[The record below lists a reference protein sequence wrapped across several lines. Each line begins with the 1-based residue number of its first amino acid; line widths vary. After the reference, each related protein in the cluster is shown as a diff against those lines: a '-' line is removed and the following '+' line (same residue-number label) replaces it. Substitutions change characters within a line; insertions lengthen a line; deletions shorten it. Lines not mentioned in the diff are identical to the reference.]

1 MTAILVF
8 VAATLAVAAR
18 TLPLMATSPFGALVR
33 LPSVAQTGLG
43 LVIAAWTVSMVPA
56 ADQIPAGLTWGGLLL
71 ALLANGALGLAL
83 ALAAEF
89 FFAVFTL
96 GGAWLDMALGFTFTA
111 VFAPAGEPATLLE
124 RVLGLFG
131 TTVFLTIGGLTDMVA
146 SIAASTARLT
156 PFGIRLT
163 FATGDSIM
171 AGLGTVFETAV
182 TAALTAILP
191 IVLAVIVVNVVVG
204 VLGRL
209 VPQLN
214 LLAVDFP
221 VLMAVGVAL
230 FALSLPVWLTVG
242 QTVLGELGSAVS
254 SIVQVVSTG

>member
-1 MTAILVF
+1 MTVALVF
-8 VAATLAVAAR
+8 LVCMIAIAAR

-33 LPSVAQTGLG
+33 LPGTAQTALG
-43 LVIAAWTVSMVPA
+43 LAIAAWTVAMVPQ
-56 ADQIPAGLTWGGLLL
+56 ADRIPVGLTWGGLFL
-71 ALLANGALGLAL
+71 ALLANAALGLAF

-89 FFAVFTL
+89 FYAVFTL
-96 GGAWLDMALGFTFTA
+96 GGAWLDMSLGFTFTA
-111 VFAPAGEPATLLE
+111 VFAPAGQPATLLE

-131 TTVFLTIGGLTDMVA
+131 TTLFLTLGGLTDLVA
-146 SIAASTARLT
+146 SIAASAARLT

-163 FATGDSIM
+163 FAAGASILT
-171 AGLGTVFETAV
+171 GLGTVFETAV
-182 TAALTAILP
+182 TTALTAILP
-191 IVLAVIVVNVVVG
+191 IVLAVIVVNVVIG

-221 VLMAVGVAL
+221 VLMAAGLAL

-242 QTVLGELGSAVS
+242 QTMLGDLGNAIS
-254 SIVQVVSTG
+254 SIVQVVGTG

>member
-1 MTAILVF
+1 MTAALVF
-8 VAATLAVAAR
+8 AVALLAVSAR
-18 TLPLMATSPFGALVR
+18 TLPLMATSPFAALVR
-33 LPSVAQTGLG
+33 LPTTAQMALG
-43 LVIAAWTVSMVPA
+43 IMIAAWTVAMVPA
-56 ADQIPAGLTWGGLLL
+56 ADHIPAGLTWGGLLL
-71 ALLANGALGLAL
+71 ALLANAALGFAL
-83 ALAAEF
+83 SLAAEF

-131 TTVFLTIGGLTDMVA
+131 TALFLTIGGLTDLIA
-146 SIAASTARLT
+146 AIAASTTRLT

-163 FATGDSIM
+163 FA
-171 AGLGTVFETAV
+171 AGEGVIGGLATVFETAV
-182 TAALTAILP
+182 TTALSAILP
-191 IVLAVIVVNVVVG
+191 IILAVIVVNVIIG

-214 LLAVDFP
+214 LIAVDFP
-221 VLMAVGVAL
+221 ILMAAGVAL

-242 QTVLGELGSAVS
+242 QTMLSDLGSAVS
-254 SIVQVVSTG
+254 SIVQLVGTG